1 MNLLGDVN
9 IMDYV
14 MDCMVVYLRYDSLLL
29 RITLKIYYYFVFR
42 HMYA

>member
-1 MNLLGDVN
+1 MNLFGDAN

-14 MDCMVVYLRYDSLLL
+14 MDCMVVYLRYDCLLL
-29 RITLKIYYYFVFR
+29 RITLKMYYYFVFR